1 LKENIV
7 KNQPILDQSIFSFF
21 DNLSQIQEIA
31 NDLKFIKKQLNSNIE
46 KRWLSTKELSLYI
59 PYSTETINKKVQ
71 DETFICGVHFYQH
84 QKTRMFD
91 KLKIDEWIINNQL
104 NINKELKK
112 QKILKKISLNI

>member
-1 LKENIV
+1 MDIKFENLAKIEQIV
-7 KNQPILDQSIFSFF
+7 
-21 DNLSQIQEIA
+21 
-31 NDLKFIKKQLNSNIE
+31 NDLKIIKKQLNSNIE

-91 KLKIDEWIINNQL
+91 RLKIDEWIINNQL
-104 NINKELKK
+104 SIKQERQK
-112 QKILKKISLNI
+112 QKIINKISLDF